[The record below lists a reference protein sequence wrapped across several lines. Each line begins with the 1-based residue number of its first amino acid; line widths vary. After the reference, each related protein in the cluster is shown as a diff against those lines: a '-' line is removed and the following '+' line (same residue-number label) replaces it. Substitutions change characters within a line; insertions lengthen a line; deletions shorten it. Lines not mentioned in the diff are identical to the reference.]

1 MRTERD
7 ALGDVRVPEKAY
19 YGGQT
24 QRAIENFPISGLKT
38 HRQMIRAIGLVKLA
52 AAEANMALGDLP
64 RPIGAPISDA
74 AQEVA
79 NGKWDDQFM
88 VDAFQAGAGTS
99 FNMNANEVIA
109 NRALELLGQP
119 RGQYQTVHPNDH
131 VNMSQSTNDVFP
143 TAMRIAA
150 LTLIRERLLPG
161 LTALEEDL
169 RAKSVEFDGVVKSGR
184 THLQDAVPVRLG
196 QEFGAY
202 ARAVSNGIES
212 VKKASQGLQSLG
224 IGGTAVGTGINTHS
238 QYRRHVIS
246 KLRELTGLP
255 LEPALDLFEVTQ
267 STADFVG
274 VSSAMRLIALELIRI
289 SNDLRLLSS
298 GPLTGLGEIN
308 LPAVQPGSSIMP
320 GKVNPSM
327 AEMLTMVCFQ
337 VIGNDTTIAFASQA
351 GQLELNVMTPVIA
364 HDLLQSVEILGNAS
378 LMFAVRC
385 VRGITSNDGKCRDY
399 AEKSVT
405 LVTALAPRIGY
416 LKAAEIAKEAIRQG
430 KTLIEVA
437 RESVDIPEDEL
448 RKVLEPLHLTDPSDY
463 TGRDVGK

>member
-24 QRAIENFPISGLKT
+24 QRAIENFPISGVKT
-38 HRQMIRAIGLVKLA
+38 HRQMVRAIGLVKLA

-64 RPIGAPISDA
+64 RPIGASIADA

-79 NGKWDDQFM
+79 NGKWDNQFM

-109 NRALELLGQP
+109 NRALELLGKP
-119 RGQYQTVHPNDH
+119 RGEYGTIHPNDH

-150 LTLIRERLLPG
+150 LILIREKLLPG

-196 QEFGAY
+196 QELGAY
-202 ARAVSNGIES
+202 ARAVSDGIES
-212 VKKASQGLQSLG
+212 IKKASRSLQRLG
-224 IGGTAVGTGINTHS
+224 IGGTAVGTGINTHP
-238 QYRRHVIS
+238 QYREYVIR

-255 LEPALDLFEVTQ
+255 LEPAHDLFEVTQ
-267 STADFVG
+267 STADFAG
-274 VSSAMRLIALELIRI
+274 VSSAVRLIALELIRI
-289 SNDLRLLSS
+289 ANDLRLLSS
-298 GPLTGLGEIN
+298 GPRTGLGEIN

-327 AEMLTMVCFQ
+327 AEMLTMVCFE
-337 VIGNDTTIAFASQA
+337 VIGNDTTIALATQA

-364 HDLLQSVEILGNAS
+364 HDLLQSIEILGNAS
-378 LMFAVRC
+378 LMFAAKC
-385 VRGITSNDGKCRDY
+385 VRGITSNDGKCRDH
-399 AEKSVT
+399 AEKSVA
-405 LVTALAPRIGY
+405 LVTALSPKIGY
-416 LKAAEIAKEAIRQG
+416 LKAAEIAKEAIKQG
-430 KTLIEVA
+430 RTLIEVA
-437 RESVDIPEDEL
+437 RESLEIPEDEL
-448 RKVLEPLHLTDPSDY
+448 RKVLEPLHLTEPSDY